1 MMSSGPPSSIPV
13 SWLNKWYAGPEGEN
27 IAQAA
32 ERLDRPERPALA
44 ERGLRRRSTKQLQA
58 ATSMEEAQ
66 ELLIAINDIVI
77 GEVAFI
83 PIILR
88 PFFNAVSNR
97 LRVENIG
104 NENGYASPYW
114 NIANWNLAEGQ

>member
-1 MMSSGPPSSIPV
+1 MEWPQPSPWGNATTPSTFGGKLSPSKLRAISSAV
-13 SWLNKWYAGPEGEN
+13 CA
-27 IAQAA
+27 AQ
-32 ERLDRPERPALA
+32 LL
-44 ERGLRRRSTKQLQA
+44 A
-58 ATSMEEAQ
+58 ATTMEEAQ
-66 ELLIAINDIVI
+66 ALLIQLNDIVI
-77 GEVAFI
+77 AEVAFI